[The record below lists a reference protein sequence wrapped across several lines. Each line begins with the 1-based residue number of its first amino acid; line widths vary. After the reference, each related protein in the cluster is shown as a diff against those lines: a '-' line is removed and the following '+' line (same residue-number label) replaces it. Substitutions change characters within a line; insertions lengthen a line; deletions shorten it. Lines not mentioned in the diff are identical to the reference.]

1 MDTHT
6 IYQLFSASYHS
17 DRNIRKQAEL
27 QIKQVET
34 TPEFF
39 SIILQLM
46 GSEELELGARQAAAI
61 YLKNRIRKSWN
72 VDGETQS
79 GGAIPISTN
88 DREMFKRMIL
98 QILVNAQNVV
108 RLQLLEC
115 LNKALTYDFPDNWPD
130 YMNQVHSL
138 VASNDPRVVYI
149 GLLSL
154 LQVVK
159 VFQWKTN
166 ELRGP
171 LIGIIQTTFP
181 AILQIAQ
188 NLVNEDSVDAAEMLR
203 VVFKTYNSVIQYELI
218 ATLQENSSL
227 IPWCTI
233 LLQII
238 AKPLPETSLPEDLE
252 DRESYPWWKVKKWA
266 YRILNRLFSRYGNP
280 AQLPKTSKEY
290 KGFAENFV
298 HNFAPQILHEY
309 LRQTDVWIQKKQWL
323 SNKALFCLSDFYKDA
338 ITHKTTW
345 QIFKAHS
352 GKIVSEFIF
361 PQLCFSEPD
370 QELWD
375 EDPVEY
381 VHKKIDPLE
390 DLTSPSMVAINLLM
404 DLAKYRKKYT
414 FTGILSFVNS
424 ILNTYLES
432 SPEARDPRAKD
443 GALRMV
449 GCLADMV
456 LSKKSNMAH
465 LMEGFFTTHVFPEFR
480 SQYHFLRARAC
491 DTLIRFSNIE
501 FQNQSNLAAAF
512 QGITECMQDPEL
524 PVKVQAALGLQS
536 LIHHDFVKDAL
547 IPNLQ
552 MVMQELLNLTNQI
565 DVDTLTTVTEE
576 FVEVFSAE
584 LAPFAVQLC
593 VQMRDTFLRLL
604 KDLEETQY
612 NIVDEDFNNAIDLD
626 GTSDKTMAA
635 TGLLKTIST
644 LILSLDTTPEIFSEL
659 QNTLLPVITYTLQ
672 KGIVDLYDEVFD
684 VIDSCTFSTKQI
696 SPTMW
701 NVFELIYQ
709 TFKTSGIDYLEEML
723 PALDNYISYG
733 AEVFVKTPDLQGMI
747 YDIVETVMKSDRL
760 GDVDRV
766 CACKLIESVL
776 LNCRGHVDHYV
787 EPFLILA
794 FEPLGRIEEIS
805 NVALKV
811 YCIEVV
817 VNALFYNPLITL
829 RILEERGLTQGFF
842 TIWFNNLDK
851 FTRVHDKKLVI
862 VTLCTLIAIPVEQ
875 LPSTLLAG
883 WPQVLEG
890 ILSTFKSLPKAEADD
905 EDVKDEDT
913 KYLEFITEEAANHVN
928 EEDDEIDQDMEEEAL
943 FESPLDDINVYI
955 RFQEIFIGLQQH
967 NHTSYNLLTKNLNE
981 QQSSFITSIFS
992 KADEQRKEHQK
1003 IANGKE

>member
-1 MDTHT
+1 MNAHT

-39 SIILQLM
+39 PILIQLV
-46 GSEELELGARQAAAI
+46 GSEELELGARQAIAI

-72 VDGETQS
+72 TDSETQS
-79 GGAIPISTN
+79 SSAIPISKD
-88 DREMFKRMIL
+88 DRETFKRMIL
-98 QILVNAQNVV
+98 QILVNTQNVV
-108 RLQLLEC
+108 RIQLLEC
-115 LNKALTYDFPDNWPD
+115 LNNVLTYDFPENWPD

-154 LQVVK
+154 FQVVK
-159 VFQWKTN
+159 VFQWKTH

-171 LIGIIQTTFP
+171 LVEIIQTTFP

-188 NLVNEDSVDAAEMLR
+188 NLVNENSVDAAEMLK
-203 VVFKTYNSVIQYELI
+203 VIFKIYNSVIQYELI
-218 ATLQENSSL
+218 ATLQDNNSL

-233 LLQII
+233 FMQMI
-238 AKPLPETSLPEDLE
+238 AKPLPETSLPEDFE

-266 YRILNRLFSRYGNP
+266 FRILNRLFSRYGNP

-290 KGFAENFV
+290 KAFAENFV
-298 HNFAPQILHEY
+298 HNFAPQILREY
-309 LRQTDVWIQKKQWL
+309 LQQTDLWIQKKQWL
-323 SNKALFCLSDFYKDA
+323 SNKALFYLADFYKDA

-361 PQLCFSEPD
+361 PQLCFSELD

-381 VHKKIDPLE
+381 IHKKIDPFE
-390 DLTSPSMVAINLLM
+390 DLTSPSIVATTLLM

-424 ILNTYLES
+424 VLNTYLEA
-432 SPEARDPRAKD
+432 SPEAKDPRAKD
-443 GALRMV
+443 GALSMV

-456 LSKKSNMAH
+456 LRKKSDMAH

-480 SQYHFLRARAC
+480 SQYPFLRARAC
-491 DTLIRFSNIE
+491 DTLIKFSNLE
-501 FQNQSNLAAAF
+501 FQNQSNLVTAF
-512 QGITECMQDPEL
+512 QGITGCMQDPEL

-536 LIHHDFVKDAL
+536 LLHHDFVKDAL
-547 IPNLQ
+547 VPNLQ

-565 DVDTLTTVTEE
+565 DLDTLTTVTEE

-584 LAPFAVQLC
+584 LTPFAVQLC
-593 VQMRDTFLRLL
+593 EQLRNTFLRLL
-604 KDLEETQY
+604 KDLEDTSY
-612 NIVDEDFNNAIDLD
+612 NIDDDGLGAVDFDDVAN
-626 GTSDKTMAA
+626 DKTMAA

-644 LILSLDTTPEIFSEL
+644 LILSLDTTPEVSSEL

-672 KGIVDLYDEVFD
+672 KGLVDLYDEVFD
-684 VIDSCTFSTKQI
+684 IIDSCTFSTKQI

-701 NVFELIYQ
+701 SVFELIYQ

-723 PALDNYISYG
+723 PPLDNYISYG
-733 AEVFVKTPDLQGMI
+733 TEVFVQNPNLQAKI
-747 YDIVETVMKSDRL
+747 YDIIETVMKSDRL
-760 GDVDRV
+760 GETDRV
-766 CACKLIESVL
+766 SACKLIESVL

-787 EPFLILA
+787 ELFLALS
-794 FEPLGRIEEIS
+794 FEFLGQIEEIS
-805 NVALKV
+805 SVAFKV

-829 RILEERGLTQGFF
+829 RILEERGFTQGFF

-862 VTLCTLIAIPVEQ
+862 VTLCSLIEIPMEQ
-875 LPSTLLAG
+875 LPSALLAV

-890 ILSTFKSLPKAEADD
+890 ILSTFKTLPKAEAARQEIKRYFENTDSDDDTNVAKLNDD
-905 EDVKDEDT
+905 EDVRDEDT
-913 KYLEFITEEAANHVN
+913 EYLEFLNEEATKHANEQD
-928 EEDDEIDQDMEEEAL
+928 EETDQDMEEEAL
-943 FESPLDDINVYI
+943 FESPLDDIDVYI
-955 RFQEIFIGLQQH
+955 RFQEVFI
-967 NHTSYNLLTKNLNE
+967 
-981 QQSSFITSIFS
+981 
-992 KADEQRKEHQK
+992 ADDQRKELQRTE
-1003 IANGKE
+1003 NGKK